1 MSNNTLSKKE
11 INNINYEPLEIIS
24 KKLFDEN
31 TGGTSGGVALGIPR
45 SIAVINLKRF
55 QRWKIT
61 NILSSEHP
69 IA

>member
-1 MSNNTLSKKE
+1 LSNNTLSKKE

-55 QRWKIT
+55 QR
-61 NILSSEHP
+61 
-69 IA
+69 